1 MIQKLLGDGCR
12 MPCTIVDLSR
22 RGGCVLLL
30 FWVSVS
36 AAWAQSATVRGFVTA
51 AEDGEPLQGVNV
63 ILDDLAGM
71 LQGSATDG
79 DGFYLIPGVEP
90 GRYVLRAT
98 FIGFAIHADTLDL
111 EPGAR
116 LLMNIA
122 METGAVE
129 MGEVAVE
136 AERESGAARL
146 TAGLQSVRAQD
157 IELVPAPDVSGD
169 LVSYLS
175 TMPSVVLMGD
185 RGGQV
190 FIRGGEPTQ
199 NLTLL
204 DGMEVFQPFHVLGFY
219 SAFPSEIVSR
229 ADIYAGG
236 FGNKYVGRISS
247 VIDVNTR
254 NGNKRSLSA
263 SASMSPF
270 TSAAH
275 LEGPLLRDRIS
286 VLGSARFSTLDAFAS
301 QYIEAPLPFKF
312 NDFFGKIHARVGR
325 STQVSVSALST
336 YDRGALV
343 SEDDF
348 FERDDVISWRNTA
361 IGGRYLVAPA
371 ALSVLGEVLV
381 SYSRLESEFGPPG
394 QPTRTSM
401 LETVNTALNMTN
413 YVGNSEVNWGF
424 FLRAPTTEAE
434 LGGLFQNVHTRRFL
448 TSHTGAYLEPE
459 IYLRNGLY
467 IRPGLSVQA
476 FGTADISFEPR
487 LRVRWEGGIHHL
499 SGAAGLYRQHIV
511 GVSDRR
517 DATNIFTAWIETP
530 VHEGM
535 RAVHLLLGY
544 RIEPAPWLEV
554 SLEGFYKDLDN
565 LFIGEWTAFPS
576 FTTRLQQAFGNAAGL
591 DLRLELRRPH
601 FYGFINYGYSNTQ
614 YEVIPVSEASI
625 DPGRFRPPHDRRHQV
640 NMLAASSLYGFDVS
654 VRWQF
659 GSGLPYTRVEG
670 FDGFILMDG
679 VVNVEEVRGF
689 PRVIYER
696 IPYQAILPAYH
707 RLDISIERTFT
718 SANGLEL
725 TTQVGLLNA
734 YNRTNLFSLDL
745 LTAQR
750 SDQLPIIPVAG
761 IKLAL

>member
-1 MIQKLLGDGCR
+1 MG
-12 MPCTIVDLSR
+12 
-22 RGGCVLLL
+22 
-30 FWVSVS
+30 VSVS
-36 AAWAQSATVRGFVTA
+36 WAQNATIRGFVIA
-51 AEDGEPLQGVNV
+51 EEDGESLQGVNV
-63 ILDDLAGM
+63 VLDDLRGN
-71 LQGSATDG
+71 LEGGATDG
-79 DGFYLIPGVEP
+79 DGFYLIPGITP
-90 GRYVLRAT
+90 GQYVLRAT
-98 FIGFAIHADTLDL
+98 FIGFATYVDTLTL

-116 LLMNIA
+116 LLRNIE
-122 METGAVE
+122 MSSGSVE
-129 MGEVAVE
+129 MDEIAVE
-136 AERESGAARL
+136 AERESGAARV
-146 TAGLQSVRAQD
+146 TAGLQSVQAQD

-199 NLTLL
+199 NMTMI
-204 DGMEVFQPFHVLGFY
+204 DGMDVFQPFHVLGFY

-236 FGNKYVGRISS
+236 FGNKYIGRISS
-247 VIDVNTR
+247 VIDVYTR
-254 NGNKRSLSA
+254 NGNKRALSA

-286 VLGSARFSTLDAFAS
+286 ILGSARVSTLDQFAS
-301 QYIEAPLPFKF
+301 QYIDAPLPFKF

-336 YDRGALV
+336 YDRGTLI

-348 FERDDVISWRNTA
+348 FQRSDAIAWRNTA

-381 SYSRLESEFGPPG
+381 SYSRLDSEFGPPG
-394 QPTRTSM
+394 DPTRTAV
-401 LETVNTALNMTN
+401 LETVNTAVNMTN

-424 FLRAPTTEAE
+424 FLKAPTTEAE
-434 LGGLFQNVHTRRFL
+434 LDGLFQNVQTKRFL

-467 IRPGLSVQA
+467 IRPGFSVQA

-499 SGAAGLYRQHIV
+499 SGAAGIYRQHIL

-517 DATNIFTAWIETP
+517 DATNIFTAWLETP

-535 RAVHLLLGY
+535 RAVHVLLGY
-544 RIEPAPWLEV
+544 RVEPAPWMEV
-554 SLEGFYKDLDN
+554 SLEGFFKDMDN

-576 FTTRLQQAFGNAAGL
+576 FTTRLQQAFGQSAGF
-591 DLRLELRRPH
+591 DLRLELRRPA
-601 FYGFINYGYSNTQ
+601 FYGFINYGYSNTL
-614 YEVIPVSEASI
+614 YEVIPISEASI
-625 DPGRFRPPHDRRHQV
+625 DPGKFRPPHDRHHQL
-640 NMLAASSLYGFDVS
+640 NALLATQLYGFDVS

-679 VVNVEEVRGF
+679 VVNVDEVRGF
-689 PRVIYER
+689 PRVIYES
-696 IPYQAILPAYH
+696 IPYQAVLPAYH
-707 RLDISIERTFT
+707 RLDISVERSF
-718 SANGLEL
+718 SSPGGLEV
-725 TTQVGLLNA
+725 TTQVGLLNV
-734 YNRTNLFSLDL
+734 YDRTNLFSLDL

-750 SDQLPIIPVAG
+750 SDQLPVIPVAG
-761 IKLAL
+761 VKIGF